1 MDPAS
6 SANSVLHKKHDDDF
20 DKASNDKRDVKPVV
34 KTLNRVPR
42 ACNACRKQKMR
53 CEGADNPPCRRC
65 RHAGLEC
72 LFEKPTREA
81 TLTGEAGLERI
92 RSLEAHVAEIRFTQS
107 SIQST
112 LLEIVGHLRGAT
124 PYNNRSPSTF
134 SQAPY
139 NTQSPTMQSMGSPAM
154 SSGPN
159 GSHVGDPGIH
169 SVQAGPTTPTAYHP
183 NLNHGSLP
191 PMLNA
196 PPRHSRNSV
205 SQGPLA
211 SAGQPPGHGEYHPP
225 QLPPSH
231 TNPTS
236 PTQSYG
242 YSPSGQILPPFS
254 TLQAIGR
261 TTSQVSIHGRH
272 DSHQQRQM
280 QRGHNVHSPSGSKRT
295 APSSSNP
302 TSADSTDI
310 DDDNGELP
318 ASGLV
323 APWEV
328 LRGLAAVAI
337 ERAAKENGEG
347 SSEPQSRT
355 RTPSPERKSRPIKKR
370 KTRHRPSR
378 GLTFPDVVT
387 TNVISEQEAREL
399 FRIFYTGCSTFLPV
413 FDSQVD
419 TFEGLHERSP
429 FAVDAI
435 CTVAARVRDGGGN
448 ASETY
453 TRCLEA
459 VQNISCATL
468 FAPVSRVEAVQAMIL
483 VSGWSDN
490 GWLSGGHAVRMA
502 MELSLHKAWP
512 KLLRRMQSKNKTT
525 TDGSED
531 RDLVV
536 ASRTW
541 FCLYLFEHQLS
552 YGTGRPAIL
561 KDDESIWQCRLL
573 LQHPL
578 AIEDDMRLVST
589 VELMA
594 IRERV
599 HNKLSPFERPVDE
612 VTFAVI
618 QQADSEFRNWYKT
631 WDHAFSQKYE
641 DAAFYRQSLQI
652 QQLHAELFHNAT
664 ALRGINGPED
674 VQNMP
679 ATQRELAIRSIRT
692 ACQGLEITVNS
703 PSYSEGMKYA
713 VHYTHATATFA
724 ASFLLRLARLFPTD
738 CDMQEIRSQ
747 VERLAG
753 LMSQIPGKRY
763 AITLQLM
770 LKRAKRRKAASSSRS
785 PKIPRE
791 PPRNMSMVI
800 DMQQNVHMSPENFAQ
815 KYDIA
820 YSSPETMQQMQ
831 MGMIPQ
837 QTAEVDNIWR
847 GFEMTSNEQL
857 PVWISDQSLGGN
869 SFSQQGMDAFLLP
882 ADYLPPATQI
892 W

>member
-1 MDPAS
+1 
-6 SANSVLHKKHDDDF
+6 
-20 DKASNDKRDVKPVV
+20 
-34 KTLNRVPR
+34 
-42 ACNACRKQKMR
+42 
-53 CEGADNPPCRRC
+53 
-65 RHAGLEC
+65 
-72 LFEKPTREA
+72 
-81 TLTGEAGLERI
+81 
-92 RSLEAHVAEIRFTQS
+92 
-107 SIQST
+107 
-112 LLEIVGHLRGAT
+112 
-124 PYNNRSPSTF
+124 
-134 SQAPY
+134 
-139 NTQSPTMQSMGSPAM
+139 
-154 SSGPN
+154 
-159 GSHVGDPGIH
+159 
-169 SVQAGPTTPTAYHP
+169 
-183 NLNHGSLP
+183 
-191 PMLNA
+191 
-196 PPRHSRNSV
+196 
-205 SQGPLA
+205 
-211 SAGQPPGHGEYHPP
+211 
-225 QLPPSH
+225 
-231 TNPTS
+231 
-236 PTQSYG
+236 
-242 YSPSGQILPPFS
+242 
-254 TLQAIGR
+254 
-261 TTSQVSIHGRH
+261 
-272 DSHQQRQM
+272 
-280 QRGHNVHSPSGSKRT
+280 
-295 APSSSNP
+295 
-302 TSADSTDI
+302 
-310 DDDNGELP
+310 
-318 ASGLV
+318 
-323 APWEV
+323 
-328 LRGLAAVAI
+328 
-337 ERAAKENGEG
+337 
-347 SSEPQSRT
+347 
-355 RTPSPERKSRPIKKR
+355 
-370 KTRHRPSR
+370 
-378 GLTFPDVVT
+378 
-387 TNVISEQEAREL
+387 
-399 FRIFYTGCSTFLPV
+399 
-413 FDSQVD
+413 
-419 TFEGLHERSP
+419 
-429 FAVDAI
+429 
-435 CTVAARVRDGGGN
+435 
-448 ASETY
+448 
-453 TRCLEA
+453 LEA

-468 FAPVSRVEAVQAMIL
+468 FAPVNRVEAVQAMIL

-512 KLLRRMQSKNKTT
+512 KLLRRMQSKSKSTI
-525 TDGSED
+525 DGSED

-674 VQNMP
+674 VQKMP
-679 ATQRELAIRSIRT
+679 TAQRELAIRSIHT
-692 ACQGLEITVNS
+692 ARQGLEITVNS

-738 CDMQEIRSQ
+738 CDMEEIRLQ

-770 LKRAKRRKAASSSRS
+770 LKRAKRRKTASSSRS

-791 PPRNMSMVI
+791 LPRNMSMVL
-800 DMQQNVHMSPENFAQ
+800 DMQQNVHTSPENYAQ
-815 KYDIA
+815 KYDVA
-820 YSSPETMQQMQ
+820 YSSPEAMQQMQ
-831 MGMIPQ
+831 IGMMPQ

-882 ADYLPPATQI
+882 ADYLPPAPQI